1 MQPTS
6 PVVARARADLD
17 KALTDSFGVRAVV
30 MTMGALHAGHAALL
44 RAARSR
50 ADQVIVTIFVNPLQ
64 FGPGEDLDRY
74 PRTIESDLKLCGQEG
89 VDVVFAPTVVHPR
102 PPIVTVSAG
111 HLGEILEGASRPG
124 HFDGVLTIV
133 ATMLHLTRP
142 DLAFFGQKD
151 AQQQVLIRRMVADLA
166 FPTEIITVPTMRDTD
181 GLALSSRNAYLT
193 PDARRAAQ
201 ALPRALLAGRAAAE
215 GGAGPDAVLAAG
227 RRVLDQEPGVEVD
240 YLTLVDPDT
249 LRPTRS
255 GDVSALL
262 LVAAKAGTTRLID
275 NVPLA
280 FAEGKVR

>member
-1 MQPTS
+1 MHPAS
-6 PVVARARADLD
+6 PVVARDRADLD

-74 PRTIESDLKLCGQEG
+74 PRTIESDLRLCGQEG
-89 VDVVFAPTVVHPR
+89 VDVVFAPTVVHPQ
-102 PPIVTVSAG
+102 PPTITVSAG
-111 HLGEILEGASRPG
+111 HLGEILEGAVRPG

-166 FPTEIITVPTMRDTD
+166 FPTEIITVPTVRDTD
-181 GLALSSRNAYLT
+181 GLALSSRNAYLA

-215 GGAGPDAVLAAG
+215 EGAGPDAVLAAG
-227 RRVLDQEPGVEVD
+227 RRVLDQEPGVDVD

-249 LRPTRS
+249 LRPTRP

-262 LVAAKAGTTRLID
+262 LVAARAGATRLID